1 MKTLKHTLITVL
13 SYVFLL
19 MTFAGMNVNA
29 EGNSETILT
38 VPVTV
43 KEEYSLANSFY
54 EYLNKNR
61 DKTGVDKYV
70 LDEGL
75 TEMAME
81 RATELC
87 IYFNHSSLV
96 SNNTALTDKELSNP
110 LIGTKFS
117 YSAEDILEGTA
128 DAESTYKVWYNSNTH
143 RPALISSKYKYCGI
157 GVVTYHNNIKWCLI
171 VSSIPGG
178 KNISG
183 VSGTKE
189 ATRNINAKAK
199 YFSKNIYRT
208 ITANANSS
216 KCGND
221 GYVNELFV
229 FADISGQSCGYYV
242 TEPGVFSFK
251 SNDPD
256 LFEVDSLGR
265 IKPLKTGT
273 GSMTVS
279 YNGLELHTVSVKTT
293 EKRKIE
299 TEPATPKPTE
309 TPSQSGS
316 TNQTEPKD
324 QTENSTPAT
333 NPPKQSESK
342 GQTTIPK
349 QTEAKGQT
357 TVPKQTEIKDQT
369 TVPNQTEAPK
379 ANPQPLTVKMKNVT
393 YNGKAQKPAVA
404 VYLNGKKLAK
414 KYYSVKYKN
423 NKNVGYGIVTVKG
436 KGKYAKYYAT
446 GTFQIKLKKVSLSSV
461 KAGKKKLTAAWK
473 KTGGNQGYQIQY
485 SKAKNFADAKILNVS
500 AGKKSVVL
508 KNLESKKKYYVRIRS
523 YKKVNNKEIW
533 YTGWSKA
540 KNVKIK

>member
-13 SYVFLL
+13 TYAFLL
-19 MTFAGMNVNA
+19 MAFASMNVNA

-61 DKTGVDKYV
+61 DKTGVDEYV

-178 KNISG
+178 KSISG

-189 ATRNINAKAK
+189 TIRNINAKAK
-199 YFSKNIYRT
+199 FFRRQNITAYDFKKEEDPFYFSDIISGKTSYMLEKAGLFTFKNNT
-208 ITANANSS
+208 P
-216 KCGND
+216 
-221 GYVNELFV
+221 ELF
-229 FADISGQSCGYYV
+229 DIDEWGRCQAKATGDGSFTVYYKNNLEICTV
-242 TEPGVFSFK
+242 NVSSMCFNTQTESETETE
-251 SNDPD
+251 SND
-256 LFEVDSLGR
+256 
-265 IKPLKTGT
+265 
-273 GSMTVS
+273 
-279 YNGLELHTVSVKTT
+279 N
-293 EKRKIE
+293 
-299 TEPATPKPTE
+299 PTE

-316 TNQTEPKD
+316 INQTEPKD

-473 KTGGNQGYQIQY
+473 KTGGNHGYQIQY

-540 KNVKIK
+540 KSVKIK

>member
-1 MKTLKHTLITVL
+1 MKTLKNLLTTMFTMVFLFTFFHCVNASAAENPEAIINVPITVQ
-13 SYVFLL
+13 
-19 MTFAGMNVNA
+19 
-29 EGNSETILT
+29 
-38 VPVTV
+38 
-43 KEEYSLANSFY
+43 EEYSKANEFFQLLNQKRTAAGLP
-54 EYLNKNR
+54 EYQ
-61 DKTGVDKYV
+61 
-70 LDEGL
+70 LDSGL
-75 TEMAME
+75 TEMAMT
-81 RATELC
+81 RAAQLC
-87 IYFNHSSLV
+87 IYFSHYSLISSNQATSDLR
-96 SNNTALTDKELSNP
+96 D
-110 LIGTKFS
+110 GTPVENSLFVM
-117 YSAEDILEGTA
+117 EDIAEGTA
-128 DAESTYKVWYNSNTH
+128 DAKSTYTVWDKSLTH
-143 RPALISSKYKYCGI
+143 RPLLISTTGKYCGI

-171 VSSIPGG
+171 VSNDPCG

-189 ATRNINAKAK
+189 TTRNINAKAK
-199 YFSKNIYRT
+199 FFSKNIYRT

-265 IKPLKTGT
+265 IKPLKTGI

-299 TEPATPKPTE
+299 TEPTTPKPTE

-333 NPPKQSESK
+333 NPPKQQEAPKQSESK
-342 GQTTIPK
+342 SQTAAPK
-349 QTEAKGQT
+349 QTET
-357 TVPKQTEIKDQT
+357 PKISQQSFTIK
-369 TVPNQTEAPK
+369 
-379 ANPQPLTVKMKNVT
+379 VKSVT

-446 GTFQIKLKKVSLSSV
+446 DTFQIKLKKVSLSSV

-523 YKKVNNKEIW
+523 YKKVNKEIW

-540 KNVKIK
+540 KSVTVK